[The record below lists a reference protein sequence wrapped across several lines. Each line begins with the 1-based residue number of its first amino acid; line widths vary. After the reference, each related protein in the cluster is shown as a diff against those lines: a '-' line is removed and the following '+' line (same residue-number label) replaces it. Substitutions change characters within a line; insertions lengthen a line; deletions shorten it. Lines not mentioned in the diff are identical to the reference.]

1 MKNRKTIVVAF
12 MLVAVMLL
20 SVGYALVTN
29 VLDVQGSVS
38 VSATAAEKEFN
49 KHIYFTGVVV
59 NGELKPD
66 GVTPTENLGYTANI
80 NANNNDKAQFTVTG
94 IETTGQTQEI
104 TYRIKNES
112 AYEAAVTLKSLS
124 NTEDR
129 IFDFDYYFGTPG
141 LKSTTIASEGTVDV
155 TVIVTLKK
163 QVTSAAAASFILE
176 LYVSADDGDVAT
188 TEAPS
193 EEVTEESV
201 AEESVE
207 ENS

>member
-20 SVGYALVTN
+20 GVGYALVTN

-94 IETTGQTQEI
+94 IETTGESEVI
-104 TYRIKNES
+104 TYRIKNDS
-112 AYEAAVTLKSLS
+112 DYEADITLKSKS
-124 NTEDR
+124 NTEDQ
-129 IFDFDYYFGTPG
+129 IFDFDYSFAEGAKT
-141 LKSTTIASEGTVDV
+141 TTIPSKSTVDV
-155 TVIVTLKK
+155 TVTVTLKK

-176 LYVSADDGDVAT
+176 LLVSADDGDVAT

-193 EEVTEESV
+193 AAPTVEPTE
-201 AEESVE
+201 
-207 ENS
+207 